1 MSLHPGC
8 RGAQPLSAIHPATAH
23 CLTPGPRPR
32 FLGLNF
38 VNSEATANGVS
49 FRRLI
54 SSVVPHSG
62 RKPTYMIT
70 VPSTAMKIPA
80 CSFLSEPPPWEA
92 TCGTDSL
99 PHGAAVSHT
108 AFKCICWFRQSHF
121 SSRGVIWDNP
131 LFWLVGL
138 FLDGK
143 PHSSKDCSS
152 PPRISY

>member
-1 MSLHPGC
+1 MWPSGRKLGHGHTLRGDKSGPSCFLCPCTPGC
-8 RGAQPLSAIHPATAH
+8 RGAQPLSATHSATAH

-92 TCGTDSL
+92 TCGTE
-99 PHGAAVSHT
+99 PPA
-108 AFKCICWFRQSHF
+108 QSSCLAYSF
-121 SSRGVIWDNP
+121 
-131 LFWLVGL
+131 
-138 FLDGK
+138 
-143 PHSSKDCSS
+143 
-152 PPRISY
+152 